1 MSVKTYSSAH
11 EIRVLPAVVV
21 IDTSEK
27 AEPMMAGLDQSLL
40 IRLCTAGYPEQYYPN
55 PLVSVIT
62 SGDEPEIINSWHIP
76 FRPKRLNLTCRG
88 QNHMHRSLYM
98 AMEEIR
104 CLCRHL
110 EYYEIAYEKP
120 RIYMLCASEADDE
133 ENGVMKA
140 LRLRTERGICD
151 FILAVYGTDHEKD
164 CRFRMQIP
172 ACVMSF
178 YTPAEGIEWIMNDL
192 KRADNSKKEGCS
204 DRL

>member
-1 MSVKTYSSAH
+1 MSVKTDSSAH

-21 IDTSEK
+21 IETSEK
-27 AEPMMAGLDQSLL
+27 AEQMMNGLDQSLL

-98 AMEEIR
+98 AMEKIR

-120 RIYMLCASEADDE
+120 RIYMLGTSEADDE
-133 ENGVMKA
+133 ENGDPYD
-140 LRLRTERGICD
+140 RSSGIQPED
-151 FILAVYGTDHEKD
+151 
-164 CRFRMQIP
+164 
-172 ACVMSF
+172 
-178 YTPAEGIEWIMNDL
+178 ND
-192 KRADNSKKEGCS
+192 SET
-204 DRL
+204 